1 MLNILLEVYKLSGH
15 FKTYMYQLC
24 FIIKDKQIQ
33 WIWIITY
40 TLKQ

>member
-1 MLNILLEVYKLSGH
+1 MLNILLEVYKLSVR

-33 WIWIITY
+33 WI
-40 TLKQ
+40 